1 MSEVD
6 SLREQLRERGYLT
19 HGIERWFALD
29 PWSSRA
35 FWLELLTV
43 AFKAGTLIALFAAL
57 PMTAIMLVRNQGAGP
72 FATVVLFLL
81 YAAVW
86 IAGAGLLTVAVALAM
101 KLRPALAIDTPR
113 ALLAISL
120 AAGLLL
126 IAPFAVW
133 WYGFDSAPHRIELAV
148 GTALSLLL
156 FLVTTLVVSA
166 ALLSFSIYELHRI
179 PAIHQ
184 KSRVAP
190 ISIVALALVAL
201 LFVPAFSRGREVI
214 AEPMIVTSPSARRV
228 ALVGVDGLTHDIFRS
243 RAELRAL
250 LPNSFRVD
258 AIAGSSAAE
267 RWASLGTGVTTAEH
281 GVRSLEGVRL
291 RGSGTVLQRIS
302 RMDFVLRDL
311 APALGLARREPLPP
325 TVRRRD
331 YVWEIFAERGLPS
344 ASINWW
350 ASADDRSKA
359 GLVSIAP
366 DSIFAGSKGEPLR
379 LDVLAAAQL
388 ERTIERHDPR
398 FVAVYFPALDVILNR
413 TQLDA
418 SARLSESMQAL
429 EQLAGSVR
437 LLAGEGFDVVLVGLP
452 GEGQGGSAVV
462 ASTVPLQNGM
472 ASAWDIAPTM
482 LSFLG
487 FPGSLE
493 MQGTS
498 AVPEPQPPVKSY
510 GPRHNSDAVT
520 PINEEYYENLR
531 SLGYIQ

>member
-72 FATVVLFLL
+72 LDTMILFLL
-81 YAAVW
+81 YGAVW
-86 IAGAGLLTVAVALAM
+86 VAAAGLFTVAVALAM
-101 KLRPALAIDTPR
+101 KVRPALAIDTPR

-120 AAGLLL
+120 IAALLL
-126 IAPFAVW
+126 LAPFAVW
-133 WYGFDSAPHRIELAV
+133 WYGFDSEPHKVELAV
-148 GTALSLLL
+148 GTALALLL

-184 KSRVAP
+184 KSRVVP
-190 ISIVALALVAL
+190 ISIAASGLVAL

-214 AEPMIVTSPSARRV
+214 TEPMIVTSPSARRV
-228 ALVGVDGLTHDIFRS
+228 ALAGVDGLTYEILQS
-243 RAELRAL
+243 RAELREL
-250 LPNSFRVD
+250 LPHTHRV
-258 AIAGSSAAE
+258 AGIPGGSAAE
-267 RWASLGTGVTTAEH
+267 RWASLGTGVSTADH

-291 RGSGTVLQRIS
+291 RGSSSVLQRIS
-302 RMDFVLRDL
+302 STDVVLRHL
-311 APALGLARREPLPP
+311 APAVGLARREPLPP

-331 YVWEIFAERGLPS
+331 YVWEIFAKRGLPS

-350 ASADDRSKA
+350 ASADDRSQA

-366 DSIFAGSKGEPLR
+366 DSIFAASKGEPLQ
-379 LDVLAAAQL
+379 LDVLAAAHL

-418 SARLSESMQAL
+418 STRLSQSIETL
-429 EQLAGSVR
+429 DRLGSHVSR
-437 LLAGEGFDVVLVGLP
+437 LRASGYDVVLVGLP
-452 GEGQGGSAVV
+452 GEGQGGAAVI
-462 ASTVPLQNGM
+462 ASTIPLAGIS
-472 ASAWDIAPTM
+472 SAWDVAPTM
-482 LSFLG
+482 LSLLG
-487 FPGSLE
+487 FPRSEE
-493 MQGTS
+493 MPGAS
-498 AVPEPQPPVKSY
+498 AVAQQQRPVKSF
-510 GPRHNSDAVT
+510 GPRRNSDAPA